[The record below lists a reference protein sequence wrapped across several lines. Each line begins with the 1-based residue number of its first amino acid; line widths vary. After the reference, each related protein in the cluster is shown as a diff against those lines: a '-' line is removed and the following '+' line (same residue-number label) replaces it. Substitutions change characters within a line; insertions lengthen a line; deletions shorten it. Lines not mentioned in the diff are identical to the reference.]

1 MSTRSLRHVV
11 KATTGQDI
19 YRCRGCQLC
28 DIQSDTDMD
37 IPLTTI
43 VQMVMFDDEEVLSCR
58 TLWSERVLEESARAC
73 KRGLNLH
80 TLLLALRAEAN
91 QRNAFE

>member
-1 MSTRSLRHVV
+1 MSSRSLRHVV

-28 DIQSDTDMD
+28 DISSDTDMD

-43 VQMVMFDDEEVLSCR
+43 VQMVIFDDEEVLSCR

-80 TLLLALRAEAN
+80 TLLLALRAEAI
-91 QRNAFE
+91 QRNVFE